1 MIEQFTESITLQEMK
16 AKLGEN
22 LFGFVYPQGD
32 VYNID
37 KAQICLKRAGGK
49 PKVCSIEDYSLGG
62 NGKGKPEYFI
72 TLNCDPNTVIIV
84 ECKKSSKYHASE
96 QRNHPK
102 DYAVDGVLY
111 YAKYLKDEY
120 NVIAIAISGTSKDKL
135 KVNTFYWPKNVLI
148 YSELKKATDII
159 LEPEN
164 YYRLIKGERL
174 QKEYSLQEIRN
185 TAVLLHEELRTIKMT
200 ERNKPIFISGIL
212 IALNNDD
219 FCNDWHNYT
228 KFNSV
233 VTNLISTINI
243 QLDNS
248 DISKDKIDNIKNAFN
263 IIKNNEKLKAI
274 PLGQVGSITWY
285 IEQLELK
292 IKPMMDYTETTLD
305 ALGVFYHEFVKYS
318 NSDGNNLG
326 MVLTPQHL
334 CEFMCELVNVNKN
347 SKVLDICCGSGSFLV
362 SAMGKMF
369 KSANPT
375 EIEFIKKN
383 SLYGVEIDPELFTL
397 AITNMIVRHDGKSNI
412 YNKDCFDNKLKKEL
426 KEKNINIG
434 LLNPPYSQKDVCEL
448 EFVEQLLDILI
459 VGGKAAVVVPMSS
472 AIGTKFKEVR
482 ERLLKKHTLKA
493 VFSMPDDIFYPTAT
507 NVCVMVWEAHTPH
520 NSSIETFFGYCKDDG
535 FVKRKKLGR
544 VDAYGKWEKIKNEW
558 LRLYRNKIIET
569 DKSAS
574 HCITE
579 NDEWLCEAY
588 MKIDYKKITENYFVD
603 TLRKYL
609 SFKVSLG
616 LTDCNSKFVPKS
628 SDPLDT
634 TKWQEFNVSDLFSP
648 YLAKA
653 YHKNYLI
660 PLDNF
665 SEQEKIEY
673 VTRTGLNNGVD
684 CYVLKEDFKTEGPN
698 TITVGAEGVTF
709 FYHENSFICGNKVS
723 ILKNHCLN
731 KYNAMFLISVLNYK
745 LKDIYNYG
753 RAIVLNKLQKMIIE
767 LPALSTDKTK
777 PDWEFME
784 NYIKSLP
791 YGDRI

>member
-233 VTNLISTINI
+233 VTNLLSTINI

-274 PLGQVGSITWY
+274 PLG
-285 IEQLELK
+285 
-292 IKPMMDYTETTLD
+292 
-305 ALGVFYHEFVKYS
+305 
-318 NSDGNNLG
+318 
-326 MVLTPQHL
+326 
-334 CEFMCELVNVNKN
+334 
-347 SKVLDICCGSGSFLV
+347 
-362 SAMGKMF
+362 
-369 KSANPT
+369 
-375 EIEFIKKN
+375 
-383 SLYGVEIDPELFTL
+383 
-397 AITNMIVRHDGKSNI
+397 
-412 YNKDCFDNKLKKEL
+412 
-426 KEKNINIG
+426 
-434 LLNPPYSQKDVCEL
+434 
-448 EFVEQLLDILI
+448 
-459 VGGKAAVVVPMSS
+459 
-472 AIGTKFKEVR
+472 
-482 ERLLKKHTLKA
+482 
-493 VFSMPDDIFYPTAT
+493 
-507 NVCVMVWEAHTPH
+507 
-520 NSSIETFFGYCKDDG
+520 
-535 FVKRKKLGR
+535 
-544 VDAYGKWEKIKNEW
+544 
-558 LRLYRNKIIET
+558 
-569 DKSAS
+569 
-574 HCITE
+574 
-579 NDEWLCEAY
+579 
-588 MKIDYKKITENYFVD
+588 
-603 TLRKYL
+603 
-609 SFKVSLG
+609 
-616 LTDCNSKFVPKS
+616 
-628 SDPLDT
+628 
-634 TKWQEFNVSDLFSP
+634 
-648 YLAKA
+648 
-653 YHKNYLI
+653 
-660 PLDNF
+660 
-665 SEQEKIEY
+665 
-673 VTRTGLNNGVD
+673 
-684 CYVLKEDFKTEGPN
+684 
-698 TITVGAEGVTF
+698 
-709 FYHENSFICGNKVS
+709 
-723 ILKNHCLN
+723 
-731 KYNAMFLISVLNYK
+731 
-745 LKDIYNYG
+745 
-753 RAIVLNKLQKMIIE
+753 
-767 LPALSTDKTK
+767 
-777 PDWEFME
+777 
-784 NYIKSLP
+784 
-791 YGDRI
+791 